1 MAIECMLIFL
11 QRGEEKSFLY
21 IFSLPDSITDL
32 AAVFNDFIANLNI
45 MTSAS
50 MPAIIR

>member
-32 AAVFNDFIANLNI
+32 